1 MNQKQADTLMTY
13 NEWCEVFKKHLK
25 RTIRQKLRRFLYW
38 GAMFL
43 ILVVP
48 PFAMIIHWILVG
60 Y

>member
-1 MNQKQADTLMTY
+1 MSQKQVDTLMTY

-38 GAMFL
+38 VAMFL

-48 PFAMIIHWILVG
+48 PFAMIIHWIFVG